1 MGKIFFKPWV
11 GGNYQNGGIFKKRIL
26 ILGEAHICGGCG
38 DCGKFENADECGDF
52 TTNNCM
58 DVLLSG
64 EKASWTATFRKF
76 EKSLVGHDTSLDE
89 SREIWN
95 SVAFYNYVQK
105 SLDGSRKSPEWVDF
119 CNSKDAFFEVLE
131 NLRPD
136 LIIVW
141 GVTRMWNNMPSAG
154 WDEGEAMV
162 IDGYEV
168 KNGWYTL
175 GNRHRVRAI
184 WVYHPSAGYSWDWW
198 NKVIK
203 EVL

>member
-1 MGKIFFKPWV
+1 MLYYHVLSPVYLFLFLFKLFSKLSVSESW
-11 GGNYQNGGIFKKRIL
+11 
-26 ILGEAHICGGCG
+26 
-38 DCGKFENADECGDF
+38 DCSE
-52 TTNNCM
+52 
-58 DVLLSG
+58 DV
-64 EKASWTATFRKF
+64 
-76 EKSLVGHDTSLDE
+76 
-89 SREIWN
+89 
-95 SVAFYNYVQK
+95 
-105 SLDGSRKSPEWVDF
+105 VDL
-119 CNSKDAFFEVLE
+119 DAFFEVLE

-162 IDGYEV
+162 IDGYEI

>member
-1 MGKIFFKPWV
+1 
-11 GGNYQNGGIFKKRIL
+11 
-26 ILGEAHICGGCG
+26 
-38 DCGKFENADECGDF
+38 
-52 TTNNCM
+52 M

-64 EKASWTATFRKF
+64 EKASWTAAFRKF

-162 IDGYEV
+162 IDGYEI